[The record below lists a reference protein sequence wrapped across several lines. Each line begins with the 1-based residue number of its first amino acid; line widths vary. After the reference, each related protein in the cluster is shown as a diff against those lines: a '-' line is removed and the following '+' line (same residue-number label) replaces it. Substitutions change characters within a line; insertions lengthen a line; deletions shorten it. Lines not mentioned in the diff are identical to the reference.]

1 MYTALLIVQ
10 LILGNLVVGSYI
22 WLAFY
27 SKISS
32 EELEVFWAGLSPTN
46 HRNIF
51 YFWFGSMVLT
61 VASFL
66 YMTYQFIWQSE
77 DWFVFDVSFNQN
89 RQYLLACYV
98 VFLVS
103 ASAWAP
109 LTFYSIRNGGSYKNL
124 VILCLWI
131 TAISSVGFAVFIF
144 NTAENT
150 IDSTTLTLLKIGV
163 VIIVFHHVFL
173 DATVWAW
180 TFKPPTFKPPKKAL
194 LSLYDDKPP
203 FSAFPFSAFV
213 EERKRDLSFI

>member
-1 MYTALLIVQ
+1 MYTALLITQ

-22 WLAFY
+22 WLAFF

-66 YMTYQFIWQSE
+66 YMTYQFIWQYESV
-77 DWFVFDVSFNQN
+77 FVFDVSFNQN
-89 RQYLLACYV
+89 KQYLLACYV

-103 ASAWAP
+103 ATVWAP
-109 LTFYSIRNGGSYKNL
+109 LTLLSIRNGSYKNL
-124 VILCLWI
+124 VILCLWL
-131 TAISSVGFAVFIF
+131 TALASVGFAVFIF
-144 NTAENT
+144 NSAANT

-163 VIIVFHHVFL
+163 VIIVSHHVIL
-173 DATVWAW
+173 DAIYWSY
-180 TFKPPTFKPPKKAL
+180 TFNPTEGTAL
-194 LSLYDDKPP
+194 LSIDHNYKPP
-203 FSAFPFSAFV
+203 FTAV
-213 EERKRDLSFI
+213 IEERKRADLSFI

>member
-1 MYTALLIVQ
+1 MYTSLLIVQ

-22 WLAFY
+22 WLAFF

-51 YFWFGSMVLT
+51 SVWFGSMVLT

-77 DWFVFDVSFNQN
+77 DWFVFNVSFDHN

-103 ASAWAP
+103 ATAWAP
-109 LTFYSIRNGGSYKNL
+109 LTFYSIRNGSYKNL
-124 VILCLWI
+124 VILCLWL
-131 TAISSVGFAVFIF
+131 TALSCVGFAVFIF
-144 NTAENT
+144 NTAANT

-163 VIIVFHHVFL
+163 VIIVLHHVAL
-173 DATVWAW
+173 DAIYWSY
-180 TFKPPTFKPPKKAL
+180 TFNPPNKAL
-194 LSLYDDKPP
+194 LSLYDAKPS
-203 FSAFPFSAFV
+203 FSAFI
-213 EERKRDLSFI
+213 EERKRGDLSFI

>member
-1 MYTALLIVQ
+1 MYTSLLIVQ

-22 WLAFY
+22 WLAFF

-32 EELEVFWAGLSPTN
+32 EELDFFWAGLSPKK

-51 YFWFGSMVLT
+51 FFWFGSMLLT

-77 DWFVFDVSFNQN
+77 DWFVFNVSFNQN
-89 RQYLLACYV
+89 KQYLLACYV

-124 VILCLWI
+124 VIICLWA
-131 TAISSVGFAVFIF
+131 TALACVGFAVFIF
-144 NTAENT
+144 NTAANS
-150 IDSTTLTLLKIGV
+150 IDSTVLTLLKIGV
-163 VIIVFHHVFL
+163 VIIVSHHVIL
-173 DATVWAW
+173 DASYWSY
-180 TFKPPTFKPPKKAL
+180 TFNPPNKAL
-194 LSLYDDKPP
+194 LKLYEDKPP
-203 FSAFPFSAFV
+203 QFSAFI
-213 EERKRDLSFI
+213 EERKKEDLTFI